1 MSLTRRCPWL
11 LALVLAGC
19 SGQPTPPA
27 TRPHVVDGATPTVY
41 TSERLRFSVT
51 ERVAGL
57 VHPWSLAFLPEGG
70 MLVTERP
77 GRLRRIDADGTV
89 SAPIEGLPAVFA
101 DGQAGLFDVAL
112 SPGFAV
118 DREIFFSYA
127 EANWRGNLAGAAV
140 ARGRLQG
147 NRLHDVQVIFRQL
160 PKRSAGTNLGTRL
173 VFDHHGH
180 LFIGLGDGRVAAA
193 EAQQLDS
200 LQGKLVR
207 IRPDGSVP
215 PDNPFVGRAGARA
228 EIWSYGHRNIQGA
241 ALDPRTGKLWTSEHG
256 PMGGD
261 ELNVP
266 QAGRNYGWP
275 VITYGLGYDGQP
287 VPGSVGASAPG
298 MEQPLHYWKKSPAL
312 SGMAFYTGQAFKAW
326 KGNLFLGAL
335 AGTALIR
342 LELDGNRVV
351 HEERLLA
358 DRGQRIRDVRQGPD
372 GALYLLV
379 DADDGKL
386 LRLAPVAPDT
396 GE

>member
-1 MSLTRRCPWL
+1 MSPTRRCPWL

-19 SGQPTPPA
+19 GGQPAPPA
-27 TRPHVVDGATPTVY
+27 TRPHVVDATPTVY
-41 TSERLRFSVT
+41 ASERLRYSVT
-51 ERVAGL
+51 EQVAGL

-77 GRLRRIDADGTV
+77 GRLRRIGADGTV
-89 SAPIEGLPAVFA
+89 SAPIEGLPAVFV

-118 DREIFFSYA
+118 DHLVYFSYA

-147 NRLHDVQVIFRQL
+147 NRLDDVQVIFRQL

-173 VFDHHGH
+173 VFDRKGH
-180 LFIGLGDGRVAAA
+180 LFIGLGDGRVAAE

-215 PDNPFVGRAGARA
+215 PDNPFVGKAGARA

-241 ALDPRTGKLWTSEHG
+241 ALDPRTGQLWTSEHG

-261 ELNVP
+261 ELNIP

-312 SGMAFYTGQAFKAW
+312 SGLAFYTGRAFEPW
-326 KGNLFLGAL
+326 QGNLFLGAL

-386 LRLAPVAPDT
+386 LRLAPVAPQSAK
-396 GE
+396 